1 MCIHLQN
8 RVRGKGGYF
17 QKGIHL
23 TPERSCGTFFL
34 MESPVMALGGCT
46 AVTAER
52 DSIFYY
58 GLGDTVVKNIY
69 RPYYRNCIKRC

>member
-1 MCIHLQN
+1 
-8 RVRGKGGYF
+8 
-17 QKGIHL
+17 
-23 TPERSCGTFFL
+23 

-69 RPYYRNCIKRC
+69 RPYYRNCIKGC